1 MENVHICLL
10 IKCLQVFTV
19 NPSDTVAEERQRGG
33 GLRTH
38 THTQANVWFHSNN
51 SLGKIVDG
59 GKKVIDRVEGGGKK
73 IQICILS
80 SAYNSKWSG
89 LLEWFLGEQLTC
101 F

>member
-38 THTQANVWFHSNN
+38 THTQANVWFRSNN
-51 SLGKIVDG
+51 SLEKIVDG
-59 GKKVIDRVEGGGKK
+59 GGKSHRQAGRGKKK